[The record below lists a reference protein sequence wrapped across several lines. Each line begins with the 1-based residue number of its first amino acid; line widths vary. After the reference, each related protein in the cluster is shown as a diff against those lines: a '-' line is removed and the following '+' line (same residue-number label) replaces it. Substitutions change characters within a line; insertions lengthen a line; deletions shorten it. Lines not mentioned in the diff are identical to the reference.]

1 VPAPSLVLEDRMNT
15 MMPAATA
22 DVRRAFAEKVERKM
36 FAPVVRHLRED
47 LVEDRLAEGVGM
59 AFEQYLRSVA
69 EGRPMPDALLVRAC
83 HLRAIDLPR
92 RLAGAQGARPR
103 GDVYDERNYNA
114 GRVELLRLDGLD
126 PDGGAEQALFGWA
139 EPDALSP
146 ARMLASA
153 VDLERWLGRLGPEDR
168 MMLALRQAG
177 HTLGGIAAAMGRS
190 TSAVFKRLRELG
202 EQLAV
207 VAGVEVEGGRA
218 A

>member
-1 VPAPSLVLEDRMNT
+1 MNTT

-92 RLAGAQGARPR
+92 RLAGADGARPKQ
-103 GDVYDERNYNA
+103 DVYDERAYQA
-114 GRVELLRLDGLD
+114 GHVELLRLDGLRD
-126 PDGGAEQALFGWA
+126 WDDGDEEQGLFGLA
-139 EPDALSP
+139 EVMANNPSKKIV
-146 ARMLASA
+146 SA
-153 VDLERWLGRLGPEDR
+153 IDLETWLGRLVPEDR

-177 HTLGGIAAAMGRS
+177 HTLGGIAAALGRS

-207 VAGVEVEGGRA
+207 VAGVEVESGRA